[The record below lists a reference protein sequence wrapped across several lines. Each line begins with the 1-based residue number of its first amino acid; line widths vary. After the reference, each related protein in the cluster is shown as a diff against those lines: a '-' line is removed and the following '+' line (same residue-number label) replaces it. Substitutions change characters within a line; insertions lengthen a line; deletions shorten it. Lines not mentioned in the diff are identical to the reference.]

1 MITKQRS
8 KVADDAKLRAKV
20 TKLFN
25 AGYSNAVIAAEVGV
39 NPKTLQRCRAEW
51 GLQHPVTVGERWQ
64 DEEDALIIRL
74 RKEGK
79 TGQEIAAALGRSY
92 GAYASRLKVLKAK
105 GLVLGRRN
113 PTSSVTTAE
122 LEDAG
127 VDRMMLSKLKSLR
140 IGSGRIDRNFSL
152 HDMVRMFKAQR
163 GLCYYTQL
171 PLTAGKGFEGTN
183 LSLDRLD
190 NTKNYTY
197 DNTVMCCSQVNKMKG
212 TLTLEEFDW
221 WVDKLVE
228 GRE

>member
-8 KVADDAKLRAKV
+8 KVADDAKLRDKV

-25 AGYSNAVIAAEVGV
+25 AGYSNAVIAAEVGL

-51 GLQHPVTVGERWQ
+51 GLQHPVTVGTRWRN
-64 DEEDALIIRL
+64 EEDALIIRL

-105 GLVLGRRN
+105 GLVLESRN
-113 PTSSVTTAE
+113 PTGSITTAE

-127 VDRMMLSKLKSLR
+127 VDHTMLSKLKSLR
-140 IGSGRIDRNFSL
+140 MGSGRIDRNFSL
-152 HDMVRMFKAQR
+152 RDMVGMYKAQK
-163 GLCYYTQL
+163 GLCYYTQI
-171 PLTAGKGFEGTN
+171 PLEAGAGFKGKN
-183 LSLDRLD
+183 ISLDRLD
-190 NTKNYTY
+190 SQGNYTVE
-197 DNTVMCCSQVNKMKG
+197 NTVMCCSEVNRIKG
-212 TLTLEEFDW
+212 QLSIDELDW
-221 WVDKLVE
+221 WVDKLVA